1 MLIKTNRIEESK
13 KKFVGQ
19 CYVKLKV
26 IQLGGEGLD
35 IHSFPLCI
43 SRENFIFYLEASNI
57 SIPFATSQDN
67 LFSYLTKKREATKVA
82 KCCVLHGL
90 FLETRCKELRESMR

>member
-1 MLIKTNRIEESK
+1 MLIKTNRIEDSK

-19 CYVKLKV
+19 SYVKLKV
-26 IQLGGEGLD
+26 IQLGGEGVD

-57 SIPFATSQDN
+57 SIAFATSQDN
-67 LFSYLTKKREATKVA
+67 LFSYLTKEREATKVA
-82 KCCVLHGL
+82 KLLCPAWLVPRNLMQGAQGVY
-90 FLETRCKELRESMR
+90 